1 MTNQV
6 GPPSGCAVDSDGHRT
21 VGQRWGHFERS
32 AGLKRVAAIS
42 AATEA
47 MLASLSAVVDS
58 PGVCRA
64 ITTWITTLRRSSLL
78 WHGNEDIRPCAR
90 RHACVPA

>member
-6 GPPSGCAVDSDGHRT
+6 GPPSGCAVDNDGHRT
-21 VGQRWGHFERS
+21 VGQRWGHFEQS
-32 AGLKRVAAIS
+32 AGLKRLAAIS

-64 ITTWITTLRRSSLL
+64 TTTWITTLQRGSL
-78 WHGNEDIRPCAR
+78 WHGSEDDRPCAR
-90 RHACVPA
+90 RYACVPA